1 MKTNKSKPLRVGSA
15 RSRARKFLTNTL
27 FNKQSPSMI
36 IHIHYSIYFTLNQ
49 MKLICS
55 LFSLFLIIIHS
66 QHCVLYSALC
76 LSLLRCCCC
85 CWCCLAAT
93 LGCALA
99 ALCQAAAADAAP
111 SFFFGGRGGIQFRK
125 SVNRFV
131 RVDQPFTWHA
141 HPFARR
147 LSHQN
152 YLSLG

>member
-99 ALCQAAAADAAP
+99 ALCRLQRLMRLLP
-111 SFFFGGRGGIQFRK
+111 FS
-125 SVNRFV
+125 SVAVAEFSSGSQSTGLCAWISR
-131 RVDQPFTWHA
+131 
-141 HPFARR
+141 
-147 LSHQN
+147 
-152 YLSLG
+152 SLGMQTHSLAD